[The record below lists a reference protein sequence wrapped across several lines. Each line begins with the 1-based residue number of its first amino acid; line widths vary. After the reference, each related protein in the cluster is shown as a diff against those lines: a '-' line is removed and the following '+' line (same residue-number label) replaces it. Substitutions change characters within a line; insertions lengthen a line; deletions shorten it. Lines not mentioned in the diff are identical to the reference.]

1 MEEEEEQNVEIQQE
15 EQEGDLNE
23 ISILGVKKTLKKMR
37 NGKVA
42 GDDDF
47 LKNK

>member
-15 EQEGDLNE
+15 EQESLNE
-23 ISILGVKKTLKKMR
+23 ISIQEVKEALKMKK
-37 NGKVA
+37 GKAA

-47 LKNK
+47 LKNN